1 LEFELRE
8 WGWGWLMVM
17 VATGMAGS
25 TCIYSWTH
33 ARFSHLDL
41 CVHNIRISVR
51 PTIFYES
58 SPFIC
63 YRAFVYFIKFI
74 CRCFRD

>member
-41 CVHNIRISVR
+41 CVHNIRI
-51 PTIFYES
+51 
-58 SPFIC
+58 
-63 YRAFVYFIKFI
+63 
-74 CRCFRD
+74 